1 MKHRYRYILVTIF
14 IVLLFS
20 TSSSCTNIQA
30 SKPSVENTP
39 IELEVW
45 IFFDHNTP
53 GTHYI
58 DLWTTLANDLGYTVK
73 IKTFATEELKDKL
86 RISLACDELPDIFAV
101 WGGTFPDFLFNA
113 DACLPVQDYI
123 NNSGLNFKDSYMVP
137 YSDGNNYIIPCLVEA
152 YAVTFCNNYLMEKIG
167 VTPPTTW
174 QELLNLVHEVND
186 YNEKYQTNYA
196 AIELG
201 NKDNWLGELLYTMIV
216 NRIDP
221 YAFDKLQ
228 SGELDFSDSIFLDA
242 AYKVVELV
250 DAGAFPKDY
259 LETGEVEAIQNFTE
273 NKSVLFPHQSTI
285 VYHLMKNISEDNLK
299 LIQWPDSD
307 SDYNSNYY
315 RYLIDINHTLTPGLC
330 ISKNTIYKEEAAEI
344 CLKFAEEV
352 NKINVTEYGYIN
364 FMEDYTLKPP
374 TDLPSPVKEF
384 TTMVDEVEY
393 LTSFWHAI
401 LPQEDANNFR
411 SLTKKLFAKAITP
424 EEFIKEGSKYLS
436 ALSKEP
442 IY

>member
-1 MKHRYRYILVTIF
+1 MKHRYKYMLVIIF
-14 IVLLFS
+14 VSLFIS
-20 TSSSCTNIQA
+20 TSYSCASIQPKSSIA
-30 SKPSVENTP
+30 SVENTP

-58 DLWTTLANDLGYTVK
+58 DLWTTLANNLGYNVK

-86 RISLACDELPDIFAV
+86 KISLACDELPDIFAV

-113 DACLPVQDYI
+113 DATLPVQDYI

-152 YAVTFCNNYLMEKIG
+152 YAVTFCNNYLMKKIG
-167 VTPPTTW
+167 ATPPRTW
-174 QELLNLVHEVND
+174 EELLNLVNTVND
-186 YNEKYQTNYA
+186 YNKEYGTNYS

-201 NKDNWLGELLYTMIV
+201 NKDSWLGELLYTMIV
-216 NRIDP
+216 NRKDP

-228 SGELDFSDSIFLDA
+228 RGELNFSDEIFLDA

-250 DAGAFPKDY
+250 DLGAFPKDY
-259 LETGEVEAIQNFTE
+259 LETGEVESIQNFTE

-285 VYHLMKNISEDNLK
+285 VYHLMKSISEDNLK

-307 SDYNSNYY
+307 SDYNLDYY
-315 RYLIDINHTLTPGLC
+315 HYLIDINHTLTPGLC
-330 ISKNTIYKEEAAEI
+330 ISKNTPYKDQAAEI

-364 FMEDYTLKPP
+364 FMKDDTLEPP
-374 TDLPSPVKEF
+374 ANLPSPVKEF
-384 TTMVDEVEY
+384 TTMVDEAEY
-393 LTSFWHAI
+393 FTSFWHAI

-424 EEFIKEGSKYLS
+424 EEFIEEGEKYLS
-436 ALSKEP
+436 VLSR
-442 IY
+442 